1 MKNKNLLLIGGGLLA
16 VYFLTRKKNTTTT
29 TTTTQTPVV
38 PSIDMVTNT
47 GRPSAN
53 ITLTKTIEDAPLLP
67 VYNDDTLD
75 MVDFV
80 EGIG

>member
-1 MKNKNLLLIGGGLLA
+1 MKTKNLLLIGGGLLA
-16 VYFLTRKKNTTTT
+16 VYLLTRKKKAPTTTT
-29 TTTTQTPVV
+29 TTAPAPAPAEMLV
-38 PSIDMVTNT
+38 NT
-47 GRPSAN
+47 GRPIAPV
-53 ITLTKTIEDAPLLP
+53 TLTQSIEDAPLLP

>member
-1 MKNKNLLLIGGGLLA
+1 MKTKNLLLIGGGLLA
-16 VYFLTRKKNTTTT
+16 VYFLTRKKRTAT

-38 PSIDMVTNT
+38 PSIEMVTNT

-67 VYNDDTLD
+67 VYNDDSLD

>member
-16 VYFLTRKKNTTTT
+16 VYFLTRKKQPTT